1 MSREAFEAFGKRKVF
16 PNGGV
21 SMEFVLAVPGL
32 RESWDCWN
40 EAWKSARAAALEE
53 AAEVCDR
60 QHDRART
67 SPGAARA
74 NACADAIRA
83 LKEQA

>member
-53 AAEVCDR
+53 AAEV
-60 QHDRART
+60 
-67 SPGAARA
+67 
-74 NACADAIRA
+74 ADAHATCEGIGQRIAVEIRA
-83 LKEQA
+83 LKEPQ

>member
-40 EAWKSARAAALEE
+40 EAWKSARAAALEK
-53 AAEVCDR
+53 AAEI
-60 QHDRART
+60 
-67 SPGAARA
+67 
-74 NACADAIRA
+74 ADAHATCEGIAQRIAADIRA
-83 LKEQA
+83 LREGG

>member
-40 EAWKSARAAALEE
+40 EAWQAARAAALEE
-53 AAEVCDR
+53 AARKVENYC
-60 QHDRART
+60 
-67 SPGAARA
+67 GAWDDEGYALA
-74 NACADAIRA
+74 MEIRA
-83 LKEQA
+83 LKEPR